1 MNFSAWSI
9 KNPIPGILLFIMLGL
24 AGLMCFHWMKIQQF
38 PDIELPMVTVT
49 AALPGAAPPQ
59 LETEVARKIENSIA
73 TLQGLKNQYTN
84 IQDGV
89 VVITAEFQLEKPLQ
103 EAVDDVRNAVS
114 QVRSDLPADLRDPIV
129 SKINLSGSPILTYTI
144 QSPRM
149 DEETLSWFVDYDIAR
164 AMLKVK
170 GVGAVSRVGGVTR
183 QVEVELDPE
192 KLLALNATATDI
204 TRQLRLIQQEA
215 SGGQTKI
222 GGSEQ
227 SIRTIATVKT
237 AAEIGTMDIALSD
250 GRHIRLDQ
258 VATVRD
264 GIAERRS
271 AALLNGHPV
280 IGFEI
285 TRSKGASEVEVET
298 GVKVALD
305 QLKKAH
311 PDIKI
316 TEAFNFVNP
325 VVDNYKGSMSLLYE
339 GAILAILVVWLFLRD
354 WRATIIAA
362 TALPLL
368 ILPAL
373 IGMYYLGFTLN
384 TVTLLAMSLVV
395 GILVDDAIVE
405 IENIIRHLR
414 MGKTP
419 YESAMEAADEIGLA
433 VIATTFTLIAV
444 FLPTAFMSGIAGK
457 FFVQFGWTA
466 SLAIFASLLVARL
479 LTPMMS
485 AYILKP
491 WIGKIETP
499 QVQENQIQHP
509 NDHGDLELAH
519 DRAKDGRVMR
529 AYMRMVTWCLN
540 HRWITLGS
548 AILFFVGSIMLIPLL
563 PTGFVP
569 PPDTG
574 QTQVRV
580 ELPPGSQFPD
590 SLKAAEYARN
600 LIKDH
605 PEIKSV
611 YTTIG
616 GGSSGTDPFAGG
628 ASSEP
633 RKATLTIQVTDRSDR
648 SVSLQKIENDIRQ
661 RLAPLPGARIQVGIA
676 GNNSQYQIAL
686 SGDDPDVLISTAR
699 QVEREI
705 RTIPN
710 IGSITSSAALI
721 RPELVIRPDFAK
733 AADLGITTQNIAET
747 VRIATAGDFDQN
759 LAKLNLSQRQIP
771 IVIKL
776 PLSAR
781 QDQDLIKRLMITG
794 SKGPVMLGTIA
805 QVNIESGP
813 SQIDRFNRLR
823 NINFNIELNDQ
834 PLGDVA
840 NAVDQLPTIK
850 NLPPSVKRTNLGD
863 ADVMQQ
869 LFESFGLAMLT
880 GVLCIYVVL
889 VLLFK
894 DFLQPITILVALPL
908 SLGGAFVLLLLAK
921 SSFSMPSLIGL
932 IMLMGIASKNS
943 ILLVDYAIIARSER
957 QYSRI
962 NALLDAC
969 HKRARPIIMTTLA
982 MGAGMLP
989 IALGIGTDPSFR
1001 APMAISVIGGLIT
1014 STFLSL
1020 LVIPVVYTF
1029 IDDIHNILFRRNKT
1043 TKPSEAPLSQ

>member
-362 TALPLL
+362 TALPLS

-419 YESAMEAADEIGLA
+419 YEAAMEAADEIGLA

-491 WIGKIETP
+491 WIGKIEAP
-499 QVQENQIQHP
+499 QVQENQIQDP

-733 AADLGITTQNIAET
+733 AADLGVTTQNIAET